1 LRVPEVNVG
10 LVASAAA
17 LDNFAASAQADGL
30 RLVVGALVTDESGR
44 IYLQRRSLTRELF
57 PGRWDLVGGHAEAG
71 ESVMRA
77 LAREL
82 SEETGWQLT
91 DLGPVVELIDWEAG
105 GTRRRE
111 IDLLVRAA
119 GDLER
124 PRLELGKHD
133 QGRWLG
139 PAELELLKDDD
150 RADPW
155 TLAVVA
161 RGFQLLRSWRPTER

>member
-1 LRVPEVNVG
+1 MRDPEVKVG
-10 LVASAAA
+10 FVASAAA
-17 LDNFAASAQADGL
+17 LEEFAASAEADAR
-30 RLVVGALVTDESGR
+30 RLVVGALVADDGGR

-71 ESVMRA
+71 ESVLQA

-82 SEETGWQLT
+82 AEETGWQLT
-91 DLGPVVELIDWEAG
+91 AVGPVVELLDWEAG

-124 PRLELGKHD
+124 PHLEQGKHD
-133 QGRWLG
+133 QGRWFG
-139 PAELELLKDDD
+139 PAALPLLEVDPH
-150 RADPW
+150 ADPW
-155 TLAVVA
+155 TLGVVA
-161 RGFQLLRSWRPTER
+161 RGFQLLRSWRPSER